1 MICFSL
7 TSSNDILEEDLT
19 GFLDVWKKSLDY
31 QTPRKNNILGQLN
44 PLFLMKEI
52 NKEIMTRS
60 RLRNKFLCC
69 RSDQNKKTH
78 NEQCNRCV
86 KPVRNAK
93 KQARSQGGE
102 GGRGLH
108 PCPT

>member
-1 MICFSL
+1 
-7 TSSNDILEEDLT
+7 
-19 GFLDVWKKSLDY
+19 
-31 QTPRKNNILGQLN
+31 
-44 PLFLMKEI
+44 
-52 NKEIMTRS
+52 MTRS

-78 NEQCNRCV
+78 NEQRNRCV

-102 GGRGLH
+102 GGEDSTPARLKQVQFALNRKH
-108 PCPT
+108 AFFDAMS